1 MLFLGIDPGY
11 AIVGYGVVEKKQRN
25 FIARE
30 YGTITTSANTSIEI
44 RLEKIH
50 RDLKKLIKEIQPDVV
65 AVEELFFYKN
75 IKTAIDVGQ
84 ARGVIVLTA
93 QLSRTPIMEFTPL
106 QVKQALTGYGRADK
120 QQMQRMVQSLLKL
133 KTLPQPDDA
142 ADALA
147 IALCAAQSWR
157 SKM

>member
-147 IALCAAQSWR
+147 IALCAAQTR
-157 SKM
+157 K